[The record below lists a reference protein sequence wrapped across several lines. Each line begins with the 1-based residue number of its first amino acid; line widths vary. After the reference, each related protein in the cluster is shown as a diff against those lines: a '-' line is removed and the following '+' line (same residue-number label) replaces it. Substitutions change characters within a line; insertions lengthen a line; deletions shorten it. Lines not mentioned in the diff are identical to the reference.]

1 MSVVCFAAFP
11 LSFIVCLTMD
21 HMSVA
26 LITGASSGLGVTFAQ
41 QLSQAGHNVTL
52 VARRRERLDEVAAQ
66 LMRDYPI
73 RAESLVADLATD
85 DGTATV
91 VKYIN
96 SVPDLEILV
105 NNAGFGT
112 KGLFFDA
119 DIIGQEQMHRVHV
132 LATMRLCH
140 AALRKMV
147 AQGHGSVI
155 NVSSVA
161 AFTVAAGGVSYGATK
176 AWMNAFTEAL
186 DAELRATGSPVK
198 VQALCPG
205 FTITE
210 FHDTLGMDR
219 SRVPRW
225 LWLSASSVVAT
236 SLRALPDGKVIVITG
251 WQYKLFVRILR
262 LLPDSLVRKLGQASG
277 KRMKRFE

>member
-1 MSVVCFAAFP
+1 MS
-11 LSFIVCLTMD
+11 L
-21 HMSVA
+21 A
-26 LITGASSGLGVTFAQ
+26 LITGASSGLGVTFARK
-41 QLSQAGHNVTL
+41 LAQAGHDVTL
-52 VARRRERLDEVAAQ
+52 VARRQERLAEIAAE

-85 DGTATV
+85 DGIAAV

-96 SVPDLEILV
+96 SAPDLEILV

-119 DIIGQEQMHRVHV
+119 DISGQEQMHRVHV
-132 LATMRLCH
+132 IATMRLSH

-147 AQGHGSVI
+147 PQRKGVLI

-161 AFTVAAGGVSYGATK
+161 AFSIAAGGVSYGATK
-176 AWMNAFTEAL
+176 AWMNAFTEGL
-186 DAELRATGSPVK
+186 DAELRAVGSPVK

-219 SRVPRW
+219 SLVPRW
-225 LWLSASSVVAT
+225 LWLPADRVVET
-236 SLRALPDGKVIVITG
+236 SLRALQTGKVIVVTG
-251 WQYKLFVRILR
+251 WQYRLFVKILW
-262 LLPDSLVRKLGQASG
+262 LLPGRLVRKLGRASG
-277 KRMKRFE
+277 RRMKRVEQRAD